1 MRSPDGVGFG
11 PRKLTHIT
19 PVRKVVSRSNHK
31 MTGWFPSLKN
41 GRMIPYRSKNERNWF
56 ALLETCNQVLE
67 FAAQPRHFYY
77 KYQGKKRRYTPD
89 TFERYRDGRTRYT
102 EVKPLE
108 VLADID
114 VARTLSAAGGWIKSE
129 GHDFKIVTDI
139 DIQDGHRLKNA
150 EAMLRSANLRFTERQ
165 LFAVQDALTG
175 MRVAAI
181 GDLWD
186 HLKLPEERRGVIHVM
201 AILGHINIDICS
213 APLSPDTAVSQFF
226 DLNKDI
232 RE

>member
-1 MRSPDGVGFG
+1 MAISR
-11 PRKLTHIT
+11 L
-19 PVRKVVSRSNHK
+19 VSHQRRVQSAPFHL
-31 MTGWFPSLKN
+31 S
-41 GRMIPYRSKNERNWF
+41 RRR
-56 ALLETCNQVLE
+56 
-67 FAAQPRHFYY
+67 QPRHFYY

-108 VLADID
+108 ALADID

-129 GHDFKIVTDI
+129 GHEFKIVTDV
-139 DIQDGHRLKNA
+139 DIRDGHRLENA
-150 EAMLRSANLRFTERQ
+150 KTMLRSTNLRFTEGQ
-165 LFAVQDALTG
+165 LFKVQDALTG
-175 MRVAAI
+175 TRTAAI
-181 GDLWD
+181 GDLCD
-186 HLKLPEERRGVIHVM
+186 HLKLPEERRGVLYVM

-226 DLNKDI
+226 DFNKDI